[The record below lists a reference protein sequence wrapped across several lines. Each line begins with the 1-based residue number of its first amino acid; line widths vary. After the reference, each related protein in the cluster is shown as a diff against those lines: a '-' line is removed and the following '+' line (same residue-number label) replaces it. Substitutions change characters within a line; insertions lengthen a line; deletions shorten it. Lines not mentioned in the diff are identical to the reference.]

1 MDTQRTDQIRT
12 ESGLEVASM
21 FGVGL
26 GIISFALFP
35 FLLPGIAIL
44 VLFALPLVPLLIP
57 VILGIPVWLA
67 VRSIARR
74 RRRKRRAP
82 ARRTE
87 MRTTPA

>member
-74 RRRKRRAP
+74 RRKRRAP
-82 ARRTE
+82 ARRAE